1 MDSRGR
7 TKLDMLP
14 YGSREE
20 CKGLTG
26 SLPGVGAGTRDKD
39 GGDSARA
46 SAPSVSV
53 IPSDFGSRSCT
64 HGFVSVER

>member
-39 GGDSARA
+39 GGDTARA
-46 SAPSVSV
+46 SAPNAFPLIRVAGAV
-53 IPSDFGSRSCT
+53 CTGS
-64 HGFVSVER
+64 